1 MACWIVDPNPTVDS
15 EIPSDFYTTNL
26 ELKTYFFHFCT
37 DFGSI
42 SPSSVSR
49 GNTRD
54 VLAPG
59 TLKDIGLLSS
69 EWIWWILCQPK
80 KPWRLLLL
88 GSVRRAMV
96 CLLFFFSFGTI
107 TTSST
112 IADAVESVIFRTS
125 KGGMY
130 TPRYM
135 LVSLGGRQC
144 PCHFFHLYILSNVFF
159 ATETDTSNL
168 KGNLPHPTR
177 SFVKMISKKCQKQ
190 GFRFSEAS
198 LHHRVH

>member
-1 MACWIVDPNPTVDS
+1 MRPDAMGARKIWLGEATLDLPPPPSNSQTTGIFFTFLVGKSRTKPSVARMACWIVDPNPTVDS

-96 CLLFFFSFGTI
+96 CLLFFFSPLER
-107 TTSST
+107 S
-112 IADAVESVIFRTS
+112 
-125 KGGMY
+125 
-130 TPRYM
+130 P
-135 LVSLGGRQC
+135 
-144 PCHFFHLYILSNVFF
+144 
-159 ATETDTSNL
+159 
-168 KGNLPHPTR
+168 LPLQLPALW
-177 SFVKMISKKCQKQ
+177 SQW
-190 GFRFSEAS
+190 FSE
-198 LHHRVH
+198 LPKVGCIHPDIC